1 MRVLIDTNI
10 LLDFLLEREPFKDDA
25 EELFAAIDS
34 GQIIGYVTATT
45 LTDIFYIAR
54 KHTRSLELARE
65 AVSSTLET
73 MIICPVN
80 RNVLEAAF
88 ASGLIDF
95 EDAVQIYSA
104 IAQDLDIIVTRD
116 NKGFLSSTIQVFSVR
131 QLLNQLQS
139 TEN

>member
-1 MRVLIDTNI
+1 MKVLVDTNV
-10 LLDFLLEREPFKDDA
+10 LLDFLLEREPFKKDA

-65 AVSSTLET
+65 AVFSILEIMT
-73 MIICPVN
+73 ICPVN

-88 ASGLIDF
+88 ASGLTDF

-104 IAQDLDIIVTRD
+104 IAQNLDAIITRD
-116 NKGFLSSTIQVFSVR
+116 AKGFVSSTIPIYSV
-131 QLLNQLQS
+131 QELLNRL
-139 TEN
+139 

>member
-1 MRVLIDTNI
+1 MKVLVDTNV
-10 LLDFLLEREPFKDDA
+10 LLDFLLEREPFKKDA

-34 GQIIGYVTATT
+34 GQIIGYITATT

-73 MIICPVN
+73 MTICPVN

-88 ASGLIDF
+88 ASGLKDF

-104 IAQDLDIIVTRD
+104 IAQNLDAIVTPD
-116 NKGFLSSTIQVFSVR
+116 TKGFVSSPIPVYTVQK
-131 QLLNQLQS
+131 LLEKL
-139 TEN
+139 

>member
-1 MRVLIDTNI
+1 M
-10 LLDFLLEREPFKDDA
+10 LEREPFKKDA

-34 GQIIGYVTATT
+34 GQIIGYITATT

-73 MIICPVN
+73 MTICPVN

-88 ASGLIDF
+88 ASGLTDF

-104 IAQDLDIIVTRD
+104 IAQNLDAIVTPD
-116 NKGFLSSTIQVFSVR
+116 TKGFVSSPIPVYTVQK
-131 QLLNQLQS
+131 LLEKL
-139 TEN
+139 

>member
-1 MRVLIDTNI
+1 MKVLVDTNV
-10 LLDFLLEREPFKDDA
+10 LLDFLLEREPFKKDA

-34 GQIIGYVTATT
+34 GQIIGYITATT

-73 MIICPVN
+73 MTICPIN

-88 ASGLIDF
+88 TSGLTDF
-95 EDAVQIYSA
+95 EDAVQIYGA
-104 IAQDLDIIVTRD
+104 IAQNLDAIVTRD
-116 NKGFLSSTIQVFSVR
+116 AKGFVSSTIPVYSV
-131 QLLNQLQS
+131 QELLKRL
-139 TEN
+139 